1 MPRTRHG
8 DHGPGLWHSRQ
19 SPRIRRLFLFR
30 ATAKK
35 LREGPIGAILEGA
48 VVKLEPGMLITSNV
62 RLERPLGEGGMGS
75 VWLAEHLSLH
85 SRVVVKFIADAYA
98 SNAEAKARFSRE
110 AAAASQVKSPH
121 VVQTFDHGISPEGVP
136 YIVMEL
142 LEGRSLGDTLA
153 DLGQLPPALVAEIVA
168 QLCRAL
174 EKAHAAGIIHR
185 DIKPD
190 NVFLCDAGDGA
201 VFVKLLDFGIAKG
214 AAMTNIG
221 KETKTGSVMGSPL
234 YMSPEQL
241 IGAKNIDHRADL
253 WAVGVVAYEALVGVR
268 PFDAET
274 VGALTMKIHNDPLP
288 LPCTQRPDL
297 PPAVDAWFE
306 RACALSPE
314 ARFASAKE
322 LADALAVALLG
333 TSSRSTVAPSF
344 SGIKP
349 QASQPAP
356 MSRTL
361 TTGDLDPTTL
371 APPPS
376 RKGLYVGVGLAIVL
390 LGLVGGGVAMYG
402 RSSGAQ
408 AVPEPPLPSTSA
420 KAASTGAPVADP
432 LALATGSASAPATAL
447 PTHAVGVAA
456 TVGKSP
462 KPPIKP
468 GATASASAPASPAT
482 SAHPVKPPED
492 EILR

>member
-1 MPRTRHG
+1 
-8 DHGPGLWHSRQ
+8 
-19 SPRIRRLFLFR
+19 
-30 ATAKK
+30 
-35 LREGPIGAILEGA
+35 
-48 VVKLEPGMLITSNV
+48 
-62 RLERPLGEGGMGS
+62 MGS

-121 VVQTFDHGISPEGVP
+121 VVQTFDHGVSPEGVP

-153 DLGQLPPALVAEIVA
+153 DLGQLPPPLVAEIVA

-214 AAMTNIG
+214 AAVSNIG

-253 WAVGVVAYEALVGVR
+253 WAVGVVTYEALVGVR

-288 LPCTQRPDL
+288 LPSTKRSEL
-297 PPAVDAWFE
+297 SPAVDAWFE

-333 TSSRSTVAPSF
+333 ASPRSGVAPSF
-344 SGIKP
+344 SGIKA

-371 APPPS
+371 APAPS
-376 RKGLYVGVGLAIVL
+376 RKGLYLGLGVAIVV
-390 LGLVGGGVAMYG
+390 LGVAGGGAAIYG
-402 RSSGAQ
+402 RSSSAQ
-408 AVPEPPLPSTSA
+408 VGPEPTSLTAITST
-420 KAASTGAPVADP
+420 KA
-432 LALATGSASAPATAL
+432 SASATAVPSGDSLALSTSTTSTASAPSAT
-447 PTHAVGVAA
+447 PSPHAAGVAA
-456 TVGKSP
+456 TGKAP
-462 KPPIKP
+462 KLPSKT
-468 GATASASAPASPAT
+468 GASASATAPAAPAT

>member
-1 MPRTRHG
+1 M
-8 DHGPGLWHSRQ
+8 
-19 SPRIRRLFLFR
+19 IRG
-30 ATAKK
+30 TAKK
-35 LREGPIGAILEGA
+35 LRGERIGAILEGE
-48 VVKLEPGMLITSNV
+48 VVKLEPGMLITPNV

-98 SNAEAKARFSRE
+98 SNAEAKTRFSRE
-110 AAAASQVKSPH
+110 AAAAAQVKSPH

-136 YIVMEL
+136 YIVMEF
-142 LEGRSLGDTLA
+142 LEGRSLGDALA
-153 DLGQLPPALVAEIVA
+153 ELGQLTPALVVEIVS

-253 WAVGVVAYEALVGVR
+253 WAVGVVAYEALVGMR

-288 LPCTQRPDL
+288 LPCAQRPEL
-297 PPAVDAWFE
+297 PAAVDVWFE
-306 RACALSPE
+306 RACALTPE
-314 ARFASAKE
+314 ARFGSAKE
-322 LADALAVALLG
+322 LAEALTVALLG
-333 TSSRSTVAPSF
+333 ASRQSGEAPSF
-344 SGIKP
+344 SSVKP
-349 QASQPAP
+349 RASQPAS

-361 TTGDLDPTTL
+361 GTGDLDPTTL

-376 RKGLYVGVGLAIVL
+376 RKGLYIALGLAMVA
-390 LGLVGGGVAMYG
+390 LGLVGGGAAVYG
-402 RSSGAQ
+402 RGSGAH
-408 AVPEPPLPSTSA
+408 AGPEPPASAPSLG
-420 KAASTGAPVADP
+420 AAAISVPTADP
-432 LALATGSASAPATAL
+432 LALATGSASAAPTLAAL
-447 PTHAVGVAA
+447 PTRTIAA
-456 TVGKSP
+456 LPTGKL
-462 KPPIKP
+462 KVPIKP
-468 GATASASAPASPAT
+468 GPTATAAAPASPAT